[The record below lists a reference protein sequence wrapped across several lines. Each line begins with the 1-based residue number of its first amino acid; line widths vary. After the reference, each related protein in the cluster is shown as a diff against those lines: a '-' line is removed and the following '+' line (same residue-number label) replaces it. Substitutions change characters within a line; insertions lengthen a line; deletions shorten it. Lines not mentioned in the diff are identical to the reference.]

1 MFSFVKTARIGATA
15 LALGGAALAA
25 YAGPYTVAGATKS
38 LISQSGDWAWDGAY
52 LTGFRAAL
60 ENPANFGPAGTVN
73 RTIQTVDL
81 NAVNAGTLAGANM
94 FVGTWIADPQAAPIS
109 AAVTSFFL
117 GGGDLFLLLDGSD
130 HDGVGE
136 ALGLVTS
143 QSTGS
148 DSNGGAPLFDGPF
161 GLAHDVKQLYQVG
174 KLDAAAITLHH
185 GHVGGVN
192 ADGEVTSAFWKAGEY
207 AAGAGAMF
215 IIADIDMIATTT
227 GCGTPVCGAS
237 YAPLNDNG
245 IYALN
250 TFSFLQNNGGT
261 PPVPEPGTYALMFAG
276 LGVVG
281 FMARRPRR
289 A

>member
-1 MFSFVKTARIGATA
+1 MFSLLKTARIGAAA
-15 LALGGAALAA
+15 LAVGGAALAA
-25 YAGPYTVAGATKS
+25 HAGPYTVAGATQS
-38 LISQSGDWAWDGAY
+38 LISQSSEWAWDGAY

-109 AAVTSFFL
+109 AAVVSFFL
-117 GGGDLFLLLDGSD
+117 GGGDLFLLQDGAD
-130 HDGVGE
+130 HDGLGE
-136 ALGLVTS
+136 SLGLVTS
-143 QSTGS
+143 ASTGS
-148 DSNGGAPLFDGPF
+148 DSNGGAPLFNGPF
-161 GLAHDVKQLYQVG
+161 GVAQDVKQLYQVG
-174 KLDAAAITLHH
+174 QLDAAAIAFHN
-185 GHVGGVN
+185 GHVGGIN
-192 ADGEVTSAFWKAGEY
+192 ADGQITSAYWKAGEY

-250 TFSFLQNNGGT
+250 TFAFLQGTGGT
-261 PPVPEPGTYALMFAG
+261 PPIPEPQTYALMLGG

-281 FMARRPRR
+281 LIARRRKV
-289 A
+289 